1 MNLMRRQEPKSLLS
15 LARASEKPLPKP
27 RKISIDEFF
36 DILANRKLLLNQ
48 EYALILTISVEHS
61 VRCVPAGWVISWAIY
76 PPFLQ
81 SSFPVVSS
89 GSGIIMD
96 VRVIPC
102 VQQIVQIHDFGTVD
116 DSKHAMSDDSEHAT
130 SMSIT
135 PFGWLVRRCLLD
147 LGLISPPRLT
157 RPLSNGPIGMKV
169 CLRASDS
176 LLLLKCHGAATRL
189 VGEFSDKVLLSP

>member
-36 DILANRKLLLNQ
+36 DILANRKQLLNQ

-76 PPFLQ
+76 LPFLQ
-81 SSFPVVSS
+81 SSFLVSS
-89 GSGIIMD
+89 GSRIIMD
-96 VRVIPC
+96 VRVITW
-102 VQQIVQIHDFGTVD
+102 VQQIVQTHDFGTVD

-130 SMSIT
+130 PMSIT

-147 LGLISPPRLT
+147 LGLMSPPRLT

-189 VGEFSDKVLLSP
+189 VGEFSDKVLVSP

>member
-1 MNLMRRQEPKSLLS
+1 
-15 LARASEKPLPKP
+15 
-27 RKISIDEFF
+27 
-36 DILANRKLLLNQ
+36 
-48 EYALILTISVEHS
+48 
-61 VRCVPAGWVISWAIY
+61 
-76 PPFLQ
+76 
-81 SSFPVVSS
+81 
-89 GSGIIMD
+89 MD

-102 VQQIVQIHDFGTVD
+102 VQRIVQTHDLGTV
-116 DSKHAMSDDSEHAT
+116 DDSEHAT

-147 LGLISPPRLT
+147 LGLMSPPRLT

-189 VGEFSDKVLLSP
+189 VGEFSDKVLVSP